1 MSHLLIHSV
10 LWAVCLAALLASA
23 VTDVKSRIIPN
34 RFTMTVAICGLAL
47 SIAARLDQLWAVAL
61 GAAAVFFLFGVFA
74 HYGLVGGGDVK
85 LIAAA
90 ATLVPPERIPL
101 LLLSIALAGG
111 VLSCAYL
118 AMGYVFR
125 RVRFALPEQ
134 PEAGFAGT
142 DPACWVQTEYAR
154 IAAGSPVPYA
164 LAVLGGVA
172 SYILGELPKCFSA
185 ISCSL

>member
-1 MSHLLIHSV
+1 MSDFLIHGV

-23 VTDVKSRIIPN
+23 CTDVKSRIIPN
-34 RFTMTVAICGLAL
+34 RFAMAVAICGLAL
-47 SIAARLDQLWAVAL
+47 SIAARPHQLWAVGL
-61 GAAAVFFLFGVFA
+61 GAAAVFFVFGVFA

-85 LIAAA
+85 LIAATA
-90 ATLVPPERIPL
+90 MLVPPERIPL

-111 VLSCAYL
+111 VLSFAYL

-125 RVRFALPEQ
+125 RVRFALPEP
-134 PEAGFAGT
+134 PEAGIA
-142 DPACWVQTEYAR
+142 DAEPARWVKSEYAR

-164 LAVLGGVA
+164 LAVLGGVG

>member
-1 MSHLLIHSV
+1 MNHLLTHGV
-10 LWAVCLAALLASA
+10 PWAVCLAALLASA
-23 VTDVKSRIIPN
+23 ATDLKSRIIPN
-34 RFTMTVAICGLAL
+34 KLAITVAVCGLAL
-47 SIAARLDQLWAVAL
+47 SLAARPHLLWAAVLCAIT
-61 GAAAVFFLFGVFA
+61 VFFVFGVFA
-74 HYGLVGGGDVK
+74 RYDLVGGGDVK

-90 ATLVPPERIPL
+90 SMLVPPQHIPHL
-101 LLLSIALAGG
+101 IVSIALAGG

-125 RVRFALPEQ
+125 HVRFALPEL
-134 PEAGFAGT
+134 PEARSGGAE
-142 DPACWVQTEYAR
+142 PARWSQAEYAR

-164 LAVLGGVA
+164 LAVLGGVV